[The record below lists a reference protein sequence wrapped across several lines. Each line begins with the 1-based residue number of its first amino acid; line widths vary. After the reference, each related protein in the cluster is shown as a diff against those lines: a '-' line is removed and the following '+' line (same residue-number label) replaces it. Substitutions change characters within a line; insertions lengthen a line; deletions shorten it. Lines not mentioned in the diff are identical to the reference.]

1 MLLGANAMLEMP
13 RLAALAGALLLGA
26 AAEGQSS
33 GNQVLS
39 PAEVASDQ
47 AAELLYLE
55 SLRRA
60 ANAPRLDPE
69 PGSPESGSDDTIIV
83 EAQAPGAVVCRWRT
97 RNGSNF
103 RERQCKTR
111 FQAERER
118 QQAVYTLRRIRG
130 F

>member
-1 MLLGANAMLEMP
+1 MLETS
-13 RLAALAGALLLGA
+13 RLAALAAALLLSP
-26 AAEGQSS
+26 AAEGQAASD
-33 GNQVLS
+33 QVLS
-39 PAEVASDQ
+39 PAEAASDQ

-55 SLRRA
+55 TLRQA

-69 PGSPESGSDDTIIV
+69 SDSEDTIIV
-83 EAQAPGAVVCRWRT
+83 EAQGPGAVVCSWRA

-103 RERQCKTR
+103 RERRCKSR